1 MVVVATCPQ
10 TAIGAPIIGD
20 EQRPRLGGVARPV
33 VPKIP
38 CSAIR
43 SFGAEGSRLR
53 GTHRREEQP
62 ANRGR
67 GSNSEASAG
76 EDGSTR
82 E

>member
-1 MVVVATCPQ
+1 MPPCPLVQ
-10 TAIGAPIIGD
+10 GRQFGSRPDAKMAQRAPC
-20 EQRPRLGGVARPV
+20 RARRTRRR
-33 VPKIP
+33 
-38 CSAIR
+38 SAIR

-62 ANRGR
+62 DDRGR

-76 EDGSTR
+76 EDGSGR